1 MKKFNSILV
10 AAMGMAALTVSCKQE
25 SLEPVAPE
33 EGQTIKVEV
42 SLGETLKGTFTDSEG
57 LRWEVGD
64 VLWCWDWNTN
74 EKFESEALTAEDLFE
89 EGTTAS
95 FTFPKELISVDREI
109 EFVSPNNHPS
119 NKMEV
124 TYSMNDDVNL
134 CPEFNSFT

>member
-42 SLGETLKGTFTDSEG
+42 SLGETLKGTFTDREG

-64 VLWCWDWNTN
+64 QLKYAGDAN
-74 EKFESEALTAEDLFE
+74 LTSSPLAAEDITE
-89 EGTTAS
+89 KGSVAS
-95 FTFPKELISVDREI
+95 FTFPS
-109 EFVSPNNHPS
+109 
-119 NKMEV
+119 
-124 TYSMNDDVNL
+124 
-134 CPEFNSFT
+134 